1 MWRSLAS
8 NVILLMVSVI
18 LVSDVPVDEET
29 VLLTLTGLSVVIL

>member
-1 MWRSLAS
+1 
-8 NVILLMVSVI
+8 MVSVI